1 MSKFKFFKI
10 SKNKKIRYLFNSSTN
25 DIYIVFLHGFK
36 SDLEGDKPK
45 TLFKFCKENK
55 IGFLALEYSGHGK
68 SYGKFEDGTITSW
81 TKDAKNIIRKKI
93 KQKKLILVGSSM
105 GGWIGLNLLQ
115 SFKKNIHAFVG
126 IAPAPEF
133 LDRLMWKN
141 FSKKAK
147 RQLVNE
153 KFYSFNH
160 GGFEYN
166 ISYNLI
172 KDGRKNKIL
181 CKNFKDK
188 IFLTILHGKKD
199 NVVPIS
205 ISKKILK
212 IFKNAKKKLIIIKN
226 GDHSLSKK
234 NNLKRLTKEIYNIY
248 NKLINRSKFYN

>member
-1 MSKFKFFKI
+1 MAKFKFIKI
-10 SKNKKIRYLFNSSTN
+10 SKNKKIRYLFNNTIG

-45 TLFKFCKENK
+45 ALYKFCKKSK
-55 IGFLALEYSGHGK
+55 IGFLGLEYSGHGK

-81 TKDAKNIIRKKI
+81 TQDAKKIIKKKI
-93 KQKKLILVGSSM
+93 KNKKIILVGSSM
-105 GGWIGLNLLQ
+105 GGWIGLNLFSSL
-115 SFKKNIHAFVG
+115 KKRILGFVG

-133 LDRLMWKN
+133 LDRLMWNKFTKKVKRELIKN
-141 FSKKAK
+141 K
-147 RQLVNE
+147 VYN
-153 KFYSFNH
+153 FNH

-172 KDGRKNKIL
+172 KDGRKNKIFNKL
-181 CKNFKDK
+181 FNFN

-199 NVVPIS
+199 DVVPIS
-205 ISKKILK
+205 ISRQTMK

-234 NNLKRLTKEIYNIY
+234 NDLRKLIREISLIY
-248 NKLINRSKFYN
+248 NKLRPSRIVG